1 LRKSFYADHKKE
13 EGEKKMKK
21 ILAFALSAIVGVSA
35 LSGCSDAGAKE
46 KTVRIG
52 VTGTDGNAWEIVKEK
67 AEKEGIKV
75 KLIEFS
81 DYTTPNKALADGDI
95 ELNSFQ
101 HIAFL
106 EQFKKEHKL
115 DITAVGTTQIAPMG
129 LYSEKYKKANE
140 IPDGSEIAIPNDPTN
155 QARALKLLDAAG
167 LLKLKKDFGLFGD
180 PSGIA
185 ENPKKLK
192 ITPVIAQQTPRVLK
206 DVAASV
212 INNGVAGQAGLDPAK
227 DPIFLEDPKNEN
239 AKPYINIFAAR
250 TKDKDD
256 PTLKKVI
263 ELYHSKEVID
273 AIKKETNDGSISVDL
288 SLDELEKIVK

>member
-1 LRKSFYADHKKE
+1 
-13 EGEKKMKK
+13 MKK

-35 LSGCSDAGAKE
+35 LSGCSSGDTGAGAKE
-46 KTVRIG
+46 KVVRVG
-52 VTGTDGNAWEIVKEK
+52 VTGTDGDAWEILKRK

-75 KLIEFS
+75 KLVEFS

-129 LYSEKYKKANE
+129 LYSEKHKKANE

-185 ENPKKLK
+185 EIRRN
-192 ITPVIAQQTPRVLK
+192 
-206 DVAASV
+206 
-212 INNGVAGQAGLDPAK
+212 
-227 DPIFLEDPKNEN
+227 
-239 AKPYINIFAAR
+239 
-250 TKDKDD
+250 
-256 PTLKKVI
+256 
-263 ELYHSKEVID
+263 
-273 AIKKETNDGSISVDL
+273 
-288 SLDELEKIVK
+288 

>member
-1 LRKSFYADHKKE
+1 
-13 EGEKKMKK
+13 MKK
-21 ILAFALSAIVGVSA
+21 ILAFALSAIVGISA

-52 VTGTDGNAWEIVKEK
+52 VTGTDGNAWEIVKGK

-129 LYSEKYKKANE
+129 LYSEKHKKATE
-140 IPDGSEIAIPNDPTN
+140 I
-155 QARALKLLDAAG
+155 Q
-167 LLKLKKDFGLFGD
+167 
-180 PSGIA
+180 
-185 ENPKKLK
+185 
-192 ITPVIAQQTPRVLK
+192 
-206 DVAASV
+206 
-212 INNGVAGQAGLDPAK
+212 
-227 DPIFLEDPKNEN
+227 
-239 AKPYINIFAAR
+239 
-250 TKDKDD
+250 
-256 PTLKKVI
+256 
-263 ELYHSKEVID
+263 EV
-273 AIKKETNDGSISVDL
+273 
-288 SLDELEKIVK
+288 

>member
-1 LRKSFYADHKKE
+1 
-13 EGEKKMKK
+13 MKK
-21 ILAFALSAIVGVSA
+21 ILAFALSAIVGISA
-35 LSGCSDAGAKE
+35 LSGCSGGDTGAGAKE
-46 KTVRIG
+46 KVVRVG
-52 VTGTDGNAWEIVKEK
+52 VTGTDGDVWEILKKK
-67 AEKEGIKV
+67 AEKEGIKI
-75 KLIEFS
+75 KLVEFS

-106 EQFKKEHKL
+106 KQFKKEHKL

-129 LYSEKYKKANE
+129 LFSEKYKKANE

-263 ELYHSKEVID
+263 ELYHSKEVTD
-273 AIKKETNDGSISVDL
+273 AVKKETKDGSISVDL
-288 SLDELEKIVK
+288 SLEELEKIVK

>member
-1 LRKSFYADHKKE
+1 
-13 EGEKKMKK
+13 MKK

-35 LSGCSDAGAKE
+35 LSGCSSGDTGAGAKE
-46 KTVRIG
+46 KVVRVG
-52 VTGTDGNAWEIVKEK
+52 VTGTDGDAWEILKRK
-67 AEKEGIKV
+67 AEKEGIKIKV
-75 KLIEFS
+75 VEFS
-81 DYTTPNKALADGDI
+81 DYVLPNKALADGDI
-95 ELNSFQ
+95 DANYFQ
-101 HIAFL
+101 HIPYL
-106 EQFKKEHKL
+106 EQFIKDHKF
-115 DITAVGTTQIAPMG
+115 DFAVVGTIHFAPIG
-129 LYSEKYKKANE
+129 LYSEKHKKVNE
-140 IPDGSEIAIPNDPTN
+140 IPDGLEIAVPNDPTN
-155 QARALKLLDAAG
+155 EVRALKLFDAAG
-167 LLKLKKDFGLFGD
+167 FLKLKKDFGLFGD

-250 TKDKDD
+250 TEDKDD
-256 PTLKKVI
+256 PTLNKLI
-263 ELYHSKEVID
+263 EFYHSKEVTDFIE
-273 AIKKETNDGSISVDL
+273 KETFDGSISVDL